1 MKLIIGWLYA
11 VILCLI
17 YGLLLSAYGFLLCFQ
32 ETDEPRLSFL
42 FLLFLAL
49 LAVFIGCCFGL
60 SWLWRRRNWDS
71 RGRWRFALLVLLTIP
86 VVCLMRDATPIEHD
100 YSMKDIVPG
109 DPKILASYDTLMVF
123 RKDGGMQVKT
133 TDTSANYPQFQ
144 TNWFSNYLTNTIVY
158 SESISYA
165 WNRIAEARS
174 VIEKLDTFPGI
185 ADLTPQV
192 PLGTNTPIPNF
203 VTLRSISWT
212 YAAYASLKTAEGHP
226 EEGVKQLAKI
236 QSVTRK
242 ALPHSAILVDKMIW
256 ISVAR
261 NNIEAAYV
269 ILQHPQCNPKTL
281 EILKD
286 AFPSISE
293 EDVSFS
299 RVLIGEYL
307 GLKNICEVWLRPSNL
322 FDAFSM
328 TEVVGAN
335 PKPPSLFRKAASSF
349 VYYLTFRKNRTFRDF
364 RKHFDLLVEGAG
376 KHPPDMSRAD
386 RFVKNYI
393 RHPDIR
399 NLGGWF
405 MVSVAIPSFTRS
417 SETAVRTKVLSDLLA
432 IEIGNRLNQP
442 VVLDDYY
449 SDGPYGRD
457 ERTGRAFSVGPDKK
471 PNTDDDIVLG
481 KN

>member
-17 YGLLLSAYGFLLCFQ
+17 YGLLLSAYGCSLRFH
-32 ETDEPRLSFL
+32 DSHEPRLSFL

-49 LAVFIGCCFGL
+49 LAVFIGCCFSL

-71 RGRWRFALLVLLTIP
+71 RGRWRFAFLVLLTIP
-86 VVCLMRDATPIEHD
+86 IVCLMRDATPIEHD

-109 DPKILASYDTLMVF
+109 DPKILASYDTLMLF
-123 RKDGGMQVKT
+123 RKGGGMEVKT

-144 TNWFSNYLTNTIVY
+144 TNILANLLTNTLAY

-165 WNRIAEARS
+165 WNSIAPARS
-174 VIEKLDTFPGI
+174 VIEKLDTYPGI

-212 YAAYASLKTAEGHP
+212 YTAYASLKTAQGHP

-242 ALPHSAILVDKMIW
+242 ALPNSALLINKMIW
-256 ISVAR
+256 IAIAR

-269 ILQHPQCNPKTL
+269 ILQQPQCTPESLK
-281 EILKD
+281 ILKE
-286 AFPSISE
+286 AFPSISA
-293 EDVSFS
+293 EDVSLRHVF
-299 RVLIGEYL
+299 IGEYL
-307 GLKNICEVWLRPSNL
+307 FLKSCVDWLRPSTF
-322 FDAFSM
+322 FDAFSLI
-328 TEVVGAN
+328 EVVGTT
-335 PKPPSLFRKAASSF
+335 PKPPSLFRKAVSSF
-349 VYYLTFRKNRTFRDF
+349 VYYLAIRKNRTFRDF

-405 MVSVAIPSFTRS
+405 MVSVTTPSFTRAS
-417 SETAVRTKVLSDLLA
+417 VTAVNTKVLSDLLA

-471 PNTDDDIVLG
+471 PNTYDDILLG